1 MAKPTRVLVN
11 LLIPGILMTAAAWI
25 LWRELHALPPGRIA
39 EAAASLT
46 PLRLLGAAALS
57 LGAYVLLGVNEQIAL
72 RWSGSDLGWWRGVRG
87 SFVSHALANNL
98 GMTALVGGAVRV
110 GIFAR
115 YGVSVARSAMVT
127 VYAAVSFGLGLAAL
141 SGLSFLAAPPE
152 AFAALHAPAAPLR
165 LLGGLLVAG
174 PFAYLAACALVRGRR
189 VLFGHEVS
197 LPPLWLG
204 LVQFGFGLSDVI
216 LSAALMW
223 LVLPG
228 EPPHFATF
236 AGAYLTAMAAGLF
249 SGVPGGLG
257 VFEGALVA
265 LLPQLDRA
273 DLTAAMLA
281 YRVFFY
287 LIPLAIAAPSL
298 AASLFRRRRNPAKL
312 EVTGDGP

>member
-1 MAKPTRVLVN
+1 MAKPSRLLVN
-11 LLIPGILMTAAAWI
+11 LLIPGVLMTAAAWI
-25 LWRELHALPPGRIA
+25 LWRELHALSPARIA
-39 EAAASLT
+39 QAAASLT
-46 PLRLLGAAALS
+46 PLRLAGAAVLS
-57 LGAYVLLGVNEQIAL
+57 LGAYGLLGVNEQIAL
-72 RWSGSDLGWWRGVRG
+72 RWTGSDLSWRRGLWG
-87 SFVSHALANNL
+87 SFVSHALANSL

-110 GIFAR
+110 GVFAR
-115 YGVSVARSAMVT
+115 HGVSVAQSAVVT

-141 SGLSFLAAPPE
+141 AGLSFLAAPAD

-165 LLGGLLVAG
+165 LLGAALLAG
-174 PFAYLAACALVRGRR
+174 PFAYLAACALVRGQ
-189 VLFGHEVS
+189 VTLLGHEIS

-204 LVQFGFGLSDVI
+204 LVQCGFGLCDVM
-216 LSAALMW
+216 LSAVLMW

-228 EPPHFATF
+228 EAPHFATF

-287 LIPLAIAAPSL
+287 LLPLALAAPSL
-298 AASLFRRRRNPAKL
+298 GASLFRRRRNPAKL
-312 EVTGDGP
+312 KVTEDRP